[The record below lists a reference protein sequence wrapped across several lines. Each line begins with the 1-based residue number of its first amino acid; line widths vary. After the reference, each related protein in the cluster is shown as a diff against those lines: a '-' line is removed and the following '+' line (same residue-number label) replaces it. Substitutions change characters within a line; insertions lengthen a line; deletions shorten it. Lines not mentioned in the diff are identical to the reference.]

1 MKKEKKILPAAITIF
16 GAKGDLTRRKLIP
29 ALYNLYAD
37 NHLPADFSIFCVDF
51 LPVDSPAYRDW
62 LLEGID
68 EFSRTGKADKTK
80 WAAFS
85 ARVNYIQGDFT
96 KEETYDSLKDGIKK
110 FETREKVRGIR
121 MFYFAVAPRFIEP
134 IADFLCSNKLCNRDV
149 LDRIIV
155 EKPFGTDYDSARK
168 LNRYLSKRFK
178 EKQIYHIDH
187 YLGKE
192 MVQNVMAFRFANH
205 VFEPLWNNKY
215 IDHVQISV
223 AEEVSVGLRGGYYD
237 SSGALRDMIQNHLF
251 QVLCIIAMDCPKA
264 YEAEAIRDAKVKV
277 LKHIRPFTTEQVFK
291 DVVRAQYTAGTV
303 NGQARPAYREEGQV
317 AKDSNTETFVA
328 AKFLIDSDRWKGV
341 PFFLRTGKNM
351 PRQSSVVM
359 IQFKESPHKIFKDD
373 IEPNRLVISI
383 QPELEIGLLF
393 EGKVPGLHMKLLPVE
408 MDFTY
413 PSNYSVSLPEAYE
426 TLLLDAL
433 DGEATQFMRADQI
446 EWAWKVV
453 MPILDAWKKYPKKQ
467 LQFYKAGTWGPPAAD
482 NILKPYAKE
491 WFKLAHDMPAA
502 TSSLQAG
509 GNGTGAGNG
518 AEKSALAPAASTAT
532 PTTGTTAQES
542 RPATAKPA

>member
-1 MKKEKKILPAAITIF
+1 MEKQKKILPAAITIF

-37 NHLPADFSIFCVDF
+37 NHLPKDFSIFCVDF
-51 LPVDSPAYRDW
+51 LPVDGAAYRDW
-62 LLEGID
+62 LLEGVN

-96 KEETYDSLKDGIKK
+96 KKETYDALKDGIKK
-110 FETREKVRGIR
+110 YESQEKVRGIR

-134 IADFLCSNKLCNRDV
+134 IADFLCNHKLCNRDT

-155 EKPFGTDYDSARK
+155 EKPFGTDLDSARK
-168 LNRYLSKRFK
+168 LNRYLGKRFK

-192 MVQNVMAFRFANH
+192 MVQNIMAFRFANH
-205 VFEPLWNNKY
+205 VFEPLWNNEY
-215 IDHVQISV
+215 IDHIEVSV
-223 AEEVSVGLRGGYYD
+223 AEEVSVGFRGGYYD

-251 QVLCIIAMDCPKA
+251 QLLCIIAMDCPKE

-277 LKHIRPFTTEQVFK
+277 LKHIRPFTTDRVFK

-317 AKDSNTETFVA
+317 AKDSTTETFFA
-328 AKFLIDSDRWKGV
+328 GKILIDNDRWKGV

-351 PRQSSVVM
+351 PRQSSTIM

-383 QPELEIGLLF
+383 QPELEISLLF

-413 PSNYSVSLPEAYE
+413 PTDYSVSLPEAYE
-426 TLLLDAL
+426 ALLLDTL
-433 DGEATQFMRADQI
+433 EGEATQFMRADQI

-453 MPILDAWKKYPKKQ
+453 MPILDTWKKYPKKQ
-467 LQFYKAGTWGPPAAD
+467 LQFYPAGTWGPGAA
-482 NILKPYAKE
+482 NALLKGFAKE
-491 WFKLAHDMPAA
+491 WFQLPGHETPTAAAASTTAGSNGVPKTAATPSAATPAA
-502 TSSLQAG
+502 T
-509 GNGTGAGNG
+509 T
-518 AEKSALAPAASTAT
+518 
-532 PTTGTTAQES
+532 
-542 RPATAKPA
+542 